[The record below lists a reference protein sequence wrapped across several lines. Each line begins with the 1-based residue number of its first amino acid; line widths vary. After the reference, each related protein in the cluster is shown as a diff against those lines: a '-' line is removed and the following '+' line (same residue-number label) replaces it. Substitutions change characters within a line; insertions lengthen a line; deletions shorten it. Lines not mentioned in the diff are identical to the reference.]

1 MTRNE
6 MYAVLRGL
14 LAGEKVEGSPAH
26 DLKPREPSGAEG
38 AEWSRVEPSGAERSR
53 AERGTP
59 SLNGLS
65 AELNLEPCY
74 FCRAK
79 GPLRR
84 DFDKTNPSASVHAP
98 PTPHT
103 THLTQSTDSTRSGSG

>member
-1 MTRNE
+1 M
-6 MYAVLRGL
+6 
-14 LAGEKVEGSPAH
+14 
-26 DLKPREPSGAEG
+26 EPS
-38 AEWSRVEPSGAERSR
+38 EPSGAERSR

-79 GPLRR
+79 GPHGWRGGMHGSLLEGALLDQGLISNGRTR
-84 DFDKTNPSASVHAP
+84 KKRKAILSSVSANVRGFS
-98 PTPHT
+98 
-103 THLTQSTDSTRSGSG
+103 

>member
-1 MTRNE
+1 MCLG
-6 MYAVLRGL
+6 AWAFPAAGAGFLRCRLYQAL
-14 LAGEKVEGSPAH
+14 LAGEKVRA
-26 DLKPREPSGAEG
+26 PSGAERSR
-38 AEWSRVEPSGAERSR
+38 AEPREPREPSGAERSR

-79 GPLRR
+79 GPRKGVVLILIVLMAQ
-84 DFDKTNPSASVHAP
+84 DQDLH
-98 PTPHT
+98 
-103 THLTQSTDSTRSGSG
+103 DSS